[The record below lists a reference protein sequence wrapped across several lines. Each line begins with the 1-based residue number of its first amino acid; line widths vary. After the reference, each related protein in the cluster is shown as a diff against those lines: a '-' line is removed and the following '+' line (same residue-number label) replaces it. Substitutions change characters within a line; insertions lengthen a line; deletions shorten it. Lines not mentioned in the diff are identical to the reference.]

1 MKQRKMKRLLLV
13 MVLAALVVCA
23 VPLTAFAA
31 ESNNCAGNFLST
43 LLGQSAG
50 NQTITNFIN
59 GNESQSIR
67 SYFENIFTSVQER
80 IQERLSFSFYPKQS
94 LTMPQQDSASQQN
107 DTCVGENCLQTEAEA
122 AYSDGNHANVNTDYA
137 ANANTNVQNNNTSAD
152 DYAARVTELV
162 NAGRAAVNLPA
173 LELDASLSAAA
184 TIRAQE
190 IATKFDHERPDGSRP
205 YTVLSEAGISYGY
218 AAENIAAGQKSPGA
232 VVAAWMNSAG
242 HRTNMLATAANKIGV
257 GSYTAPDGTIYWVQL
272 FTD

>member
-13 MVLAALVVCA
+13 MVLAAIVVCA
-23 VPLTAFAA
+23 MPLTAFAA
-31 ESNNCAGNFLST
+31 GSNNCAGNFLST
-43 LLGQSAG
+43 LFSQNIG
-50 NQTITNFIN
+50 NQNITDFIN

-67 SYFENIFTSVQER
+67 SYFENIVTSVQER

-94 LTMPQQDSASQQN
+94 LTMPQQDA
-107 DTCVGENCLQTEAEA
+107 TCVGENCHPTEVDA
-122 AYSDGNHANVNTDYA
+122 DCPNGNCTNTNTDNAANV
-137 ANANTNVQNNNTSAD
+137 NTNVQNDNTTVNN
-152 DYAARVTELV
+152 YATRVAELV
-162 NAGRAAVNLPA
+162 NAERAEVNLPA
-173 LELDASLSAAA
+173 LQLDASLSTAA

-218 AAENIAAGQKSPGA
+218 AAENIAAGQKSPAA
-232 VVAAWMNSAG
+232 VVSAWMNSAG